1 MGTEVAEEAG
11 EEGKRVGDVWGKGVL
26 VELRWW

>member
-11 EEGKRVGDVWGKGVL
+11 EEGQGVGDVWGKGVL
-26 VELRWW
+26 VELSWW